1 MAKSFWMQ
9 PLVVSALALF
19 VLTAAIP
26 VELDVNS
33 QEKLIAVAE
42 LEHQGAH
49 QSQDPEP
56 EGLNKATCWRLR
68 SLVRSNGPR
77 QG

>member
-49 QSQDPEP
+49 QSQEPEP
-56 EGLNKATCWRLR
+56 EGLNKA
-68 SLVRSNGPR
+68 
-77 QG
+77 